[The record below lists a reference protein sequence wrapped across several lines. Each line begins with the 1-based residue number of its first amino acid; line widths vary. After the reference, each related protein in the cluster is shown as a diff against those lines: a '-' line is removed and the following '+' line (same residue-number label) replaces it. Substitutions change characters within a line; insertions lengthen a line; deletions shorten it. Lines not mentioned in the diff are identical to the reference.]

1 MDGKMKNNLIIGCGG
16 IGWALA
22 EHLYQQDSAQ
32 SITLITTNSELTTDT
47 RFDVLVVK
55 EHSEPEI
62 ASCLATL
69 SSQFDRV
76 YCCLGLLHS
85 EDSKPEKN
93 LSQWRLD
100 AGMELMLANAFAP
113 MTYLVH
119 LQKLLAPACK
129 LAVLSARVGSISDN
143 RLGGWYS
150 YRMAKAALNM
160 AIKTASIELKRTK
173 PKLSLIAFHPG
184 TADTKL
190 SKPFQRN
197 VPEHKLFTPA
207 FSAECLVNLL
217 EKITEQDSGK
227 FYAWDE
233 QPIPW

>member
-1 MDGKMKNNLIIGCGG
+1 MKNNLIIGCGG

-22 EHLYQQDSAQ
+22 EHLYQQDSNQ
-32 SITLITTNSELTTDT
+32 SITLITTNDSLTTDT

-217 EKITEQDSGK
+217 EKITEQDTGK